1 MATIHKKF
9 TTDKNAVEIKK
20 YIDETFLDR
29 KEVKALIDTAV
40 WVGFTLHVT
49 SKFGKGTL
57 EARDNLAEVNIE
69 LSLFGSAAKKAIET
83 TIEKNFKELGP

>member
-9 TTDKNAVEIKK
+9 STEKNALEIKE
-20 YIDETFLDR
+20 YINDTFLSR
-29 KEVKALIDTAV
+29 KDVKALIDTAV

-57 EARDNLAEVNIE
+57 DARDNLAEVNIE